1 MKKIELKNKEFF
13 VITDFENELTLKA
26 KNYCQSYFNEIN
38 SIIINADLKEFKAD
52 KTNNIDI
59 DTQKKVFKLKLALDN
74 FTQINHIIACL
85 IYTNE
90 DMILENNLEEK
101 ISVIDT
107 FTAKEM
113 KLLMPFL
120 VSMQSFF
127 MNTVSDIFQ
136 IFIEAGQAGARKVSK
151 KSGA

>member
-74 FTQINHIIACL
+74 FTEINHIIACL

-90 DMILENNLEEK
+90 DMILENDLEEK
-101 ISVIDT
+101 ISIIDT

-120 VSMQSFF
+120 VGMQSFF